1 MTVQTS
7 ISLTDQQEAF
17 ARRLVE
23 AGRYPSLSA
32 VLQHG
37 LELLRQETEAKEVET
52 EALRALLRR
61 RAQGPF
67 LSVEEFER
75 RTDHSLAEQSARFLR
90 DDIADDEDL

>member
-1 MTVQTS
+1 MTVKTS

-17 ARRLVE
+17 ARRLVA

-37 LELLRQETEAKEVET
+37 LELLRQETESREAET
-52 EALRALLRR
+52 EALRELLRR

-67 LSVEEFER
+67 VRAEDFSRRVDAMLER
-75 RTDHSLAEQSARFLR
+75 KL
-90 DDIADDEDL
+90 ADDAEL